1 MNGPLIGILM
11 RLFGVLLIGLA
22 VFRGIK
28 GQYRSD
34 DSAGMTEVLDRSRN
48 PVRFWGLLLIQAV
61 IGAVLALGVIQV

>member
-11 RLFGVLLIGLA
+11 RAFGVLLIGLA

-34 DSAGMTEVLDRSRN
+34 DSTGMTEVLDRSRN
-48 PVRFWGLLLIQAV
+48 PVRFWGQLLVQAV
-61 IGAVLALGVIQV
+61 IGVVLALGVIKI